1 MANLD
6 YSERKLT
13 RLDATYQVPFLSLE
27 VADLNGDG
35 NADLLVLG
43 ADYPTGKSTYA
54 PQPGRLFLGDGL
66 GGFSLAPAD
75 LFPVSEL
82 LTVHPRKVLFE
93 DFNGDGRKDV
103 FVADHG
109 WDTAPFPG
117 QQNLLYLSTPQG
129 GWRSATATL
138 PQVADFTHSA
148 AAADID
154 GDGDIDIMV
163 GNGYNNERLALE
175 APYMLM
181 NNGQGVFTRDD
192 GRLPIKAG
200 EALDQNAITH
210 FPGTTFADVDQD
222 GRPDLIVTADASAS
236 FDQYRQTTV
245 FWNVDGRFDNASRTQ
260 LTQPVGLSAHIDLDA
275 ATADFDGDGLLDL
288 VLIGTNG
295 QPFYDGG
302 FVQVFRGLGAR
313 RFEDVSSQVLPADGR
328 LWASSGVSTGTPW
341 PMWVKVHDFNGD
353 LAPDFVVQ
361 YGGPGPRQDSP
372 IVWLND
378 GTGKFSVIKASAFAG
393 PGQEW
398 QFGGGLLVPSTTGFQ
413 NYSLQMYPGSN
424 GLLMTGR
431 VPSAP
436 YFGRPNDTGPELLT
450 GTAYTNW
457 FVGGQGND
465 TIDGGAGEDF
475 VTYGNPIASYS
486 ITIDVASMTATIS
499 SKEEGVDTVKNVE
512 RFLFSGMSTPVTFG
526 QLGDMTPPMLTSAR
540 PASGSRQVAVDT
552 ALTFTFDEPMRLG
565 TGSIQIKRS
574 DGSVWETFNANSAQV
589 SGKTLT
595 LTPTKPL
602 QVFTD
607 YTISFAPRALEDAAG
622 NAFVP
627 TQVFPIKTATQ
638 DGLYHF
644 FVVAFA
650 AAPGAT
656 YMGQLAEAVNFGLPL
671 AQIVE
676 IFTTKTQFTSVYP
689 TTMSNRELATQ
700 LVNNIVKNSASA
712 AIKQSAIDDIDGAL
726 GIGWSRGKMLFTV
739 FGNLASKP
747 LTDPTWGATAKQF
760 QNQLAVA
767 RYFTEEMGVATE
779 NLATL
784 RGVIGNVTPDTD
796 VSSIDKIVQII
807 GTVPPGG

>member
-1 MANLD
+1 MATLS
-6 YSERKLT
+6 YTERPFT
-13 RLDATYQVPFLSLE
+13 RLDATYQTPYLWFE
-27 VADLNGDG
+27 ATDLNGDG
-35 NADLLVLG
+35 NVDLLVLG
-43 ADYPTGKSTYA
+43 ADYPIGKTTYA
-54 PQPGRLFLGDGL
+54 PQPGRLFLGDGK
-66 GGFSLAPAD
+66 GGFALAPAN
-75 LFPVSEL
+75 LFPVNEL
-82 LTVHPRKVLFE
+82 FTVHVRKVLFE

-200 EALDQNAITH
+200 EALDQSAITH
-210 FPGTTFADVDQD
+210 FPGTAFADVDRD

-245 FWNVDGRFDNASRTQ
+245 FWNVDGRFESATRTQ
-260 LTQPVGLSAHIDLDA
+260 LTQPVGLAAHIDLDA
-275 ATADFDGDGLLDL
+275 ATADFDGDGLLDM

-302 FVQVFRGLGAR
+302 FVQMFRGLGGR
-313 RFEDVSSQVLPADGR
+313 RFEDISSQVLPVDGR
-328 LWASSGVSTGTPW
+328 LWAANGISTGTPW
-341 PMWVKVHDFNGD
+341 PMWVKVQDFNGD
-353 LAPDFVVQ
+353 LAPDFLVQ

-372 IVWLND
+372 MVWLND

-398 QFGGGLLVPSTTGFQ
+398 QFGGGLLVPSATGLQ
-413 NYSLQMYPGSN
+413 NYTLQMYPGSN
-424 GLLMTGR
+424 GLLLTGR
-431 VPSAP
+431 VSAGP
-436 YFGRPNDTGPELLT
+436 YFGRPNDTGPEVLT
-450 GTAYTNW
+450 GTQYTNW
-457 FVGGQGND
+457 FVGGLGND
-465 TIDGGAGEDF
+465 TIDGAAGEDY
-475 VTYGNPIASYS
+475 VVYGNPISNYS
-486 ITIDVASMTATIS
+486 ITIDTVGLTATIS
-499 SKEEGVDTVKNVE
+499 SKEDGVDTVKNVE
-512 RFLFSGMSTPVTFG
+512 RFLFSGMSTPVTFA
-526 QLGDMTPPMLTSAR
+526 QLGDMKPPMLTSAK
-540 PASGSRQVAVDT
+540 PASGSRQVAVDA
-552 ALTFTFDEPMRLG
+552 ALTFTFDESIRLG
-565 TGSIQIKRS
+565 SGSIQLKRA
-574 DGSVWETFNANSAQV
+574 DGTVWETFDPLSAKV
-589 SGKTLT
+589 SGKELT

-607 YTISFAPRALEDAAG
+607 YTVTFGPRALEDVAG
-622 NAFVP
+622 NAFVL
-627 TQVFPIKTATQ
+627 TQSFPIKTATQ
-638 DGLYHF
+638 DSLYHF

-656 YMGQLAEAVNFGLPL
+656 YMGQLAEAVNYGLPL
-671 AQIVE
+671 QQIVE
-676 IFTTKTQFTSVYP
+676 IFTSKTQFTSVYP
-689 TTMSNRELATQ
+689 TSMSNRELATQ
-700 LVNNIVKNSASA
+700 LVNNIVKTSASA
-712 AIKQSAIDDIDGAL
+712 ATRQSAIDDIDAAL
-726 GIGWSRGKMLFTV
+726 SIGWSRGKMLYTV

-767 RYFTEEMGVATE
+767 RYFTEEMSVATE

-796 VSSIDKIVQII
+796 VSTVDKIVQII